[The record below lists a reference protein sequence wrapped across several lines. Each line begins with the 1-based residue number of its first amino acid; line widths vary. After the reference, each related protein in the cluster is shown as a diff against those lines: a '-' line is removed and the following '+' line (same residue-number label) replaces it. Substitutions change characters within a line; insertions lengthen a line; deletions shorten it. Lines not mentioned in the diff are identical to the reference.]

1 MNNENNIEDK
11 IDGLLKR
18 TQNAGFTKPSIDYF
32 ENFVD
37 KLPLEKKEEVKTI
50 SFNQFRN
57 TNWFRISSLAVAA
70 ILLLALWIF
79 VFDANVKSD
88 TDMSFTVEELM
99 ALNDFQNYNEDLM
112 YSELAVVSDE
122 DILSSDAE
130 MDALLDMEGLSTD
143 EIIEL
148 YSTDY

>member
-1 MNNENNIEDK
+1 MNTENKIEDK

-18 TQNAGFTKPSIDYF
+18 KKSAGFTKPPVDYF
-32 ENFVD
+32 EHFAD

-50 SFNQFRN
+50 SFSQFRN
-57 TNWFRISSLAVAA
+57 NWLQMSSLAVAA
-70 ILLLALWIF
+70 MLLLALWIF
-79 VFDANVKSD
+79 VFDAEIKSD
-88 TDMSFTVEELM
+88 TDLSFTVEELM

-112 YSELAVVSDE
+112 YSELALASDE
-122 DILSSDAE
+122 DLLSSDEE

-143 EIIEL
+143 EILEL